1 MTTTV
6 THIKVFWLRLKQ
18 LSNMKQNRELDQ
30 MVALKVMGYKWIWV
44 EYKRLYLGDPK
55 EFEDSM
61 KLGHITEYTIIED
74 TPYLEKLKSECKNNI
89 YRHLPHFSSYIQR
102 AWMVIEMLC
111 KKGAW
116 PRLHFD
122 GVGWQ
127 IQLFRPRESF
137 NVYIDPMEFV
147 DHSGGDLP
155 LVICEAAI
163 EWAKRCSE

>member
-1 MTTTV
+1 MSEE
-6 THIKVFWLRLKQ
+6 IK
-18 LSNMKQNRELDQ
+18 RELDQ
-30 MVALKVMGYKWIWV
+30 KVALEIMGYKWIWV
-44 EYKRLYLGDPK
+44 EEKRLYLGDPK

-127 IQLFRPRESF
+127 IQLFRPSESF

-147 DHSGGDLP
+147 DHFGENLP